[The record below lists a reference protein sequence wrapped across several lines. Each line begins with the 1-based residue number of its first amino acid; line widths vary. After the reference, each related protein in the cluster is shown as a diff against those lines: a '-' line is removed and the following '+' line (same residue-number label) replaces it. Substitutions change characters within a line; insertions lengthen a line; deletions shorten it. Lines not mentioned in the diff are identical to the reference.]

1 MKMNE
6 KQKNLLLSKMILK
19 GEKIKDLSTI
29 LKISMTAVQNKLNG
43 QTRWSKDDIIVL
55 SKRYK
60 LTPEDEHNIF
70 LT

>member
-1 MKMNE
+1 MND

-29 LKISMTAVQNKLNG
+29 LKISHTAIQNKLNG
-43 QTRWSKDDIIVL
+43 QTRWSQDDIITI
-55 SKRYK
+55 SKRYE
-60 LTPEDEHNIF
+60 LTPNEEHDIF

>member
-1 MKMNE
+1 MNE

-29 LKISMTAVQNKLNG
+29 LKISTTAVQNKLNG

>member
-1 MKMNE
+1 MNE

-29 LKISMTAVQNKLNG
+29 LKISATAVQNKLNG